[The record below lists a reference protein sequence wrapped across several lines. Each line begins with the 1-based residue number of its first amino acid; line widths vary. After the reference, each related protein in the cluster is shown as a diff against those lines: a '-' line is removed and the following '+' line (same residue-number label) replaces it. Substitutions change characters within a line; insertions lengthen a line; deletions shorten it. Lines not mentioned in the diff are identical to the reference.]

1 MSARAPAEKVLDVTN
16 LSVTYRTDSG
26 PVAAVHG
33 LSFSIGRGEA
43 LGLVGESG
51 SGKSTVAAAVLG
63 LLPHGA
69 GRASGRMALE
79 GIVLP
84 AAGAA
89 RRRLLGDQI
98 GAVFQDPFTSFNP
111 GLRVGEQ
118 VAESL
123 RYKRGLSRALAR
135 RRVIDLLEQTG
146 IRNAADAANAYP
158 HQLSGGMRQR
168 ALIAAAIA
176 CEPPLLI
183 LDEPTTALDVT
194 IEAQILDL
202 LATLRRERGMS
213 LLFISHNLAVVR
225 RVCDRVL
232 VLYAG
237 RLMECGSASELF
249 ARPRHPYARG
259 LLAAIPDLSARRSRR
274 LAAIPGS
281 LPNAGKAGPGCVFAP
296 RCPFADAACTTRPP
310 AMAALGADHV
320 AACDR
325 LGAIGDRPWPAE
337 PREIRAAPPSSAKIP
352 LVRARGLSRDFAL
365 GREWF
370 PPFGKRGRRVP
381 WPIVTRRTLR
391 AVDGVDL
398 DVGEGEVVGLVGESG
413 SGKST
418 LGRLLLA
425 LSAPTEGAVDIG
437 DVRVAG
443 RGARKDGAW
452 RGTAQIV
459 FQNPDS
465 ALNPRHTIGR
475 GLARVLVRRQSGN
488 DVPRKVAALLE
499 LVGLPA
505 SYASRYPFQLSGGEK
520 QRVSIARALAT
531 DPRFIV
537 LDEAVSALDVS
548 VQAMILNLLSDLRDR
563 FGLAY
568 LFISHDLA
576 VVAHMADRIAIMYR
590 GAVVESGPAAAVL
603 APPYHPYTHLLLSS
617 APQLPPGQAR
627 PAADRPSAEAASA
640 GCRFADRCAW
650 RIDGVCD
657 RTPPPERR
665 VEGGHR
671 IACHRD
677 VAELATVGD
686 VWKRPAASGPG

>member
-194 IEAQILDL
+194 IQAQILDL

-281 LPNAGKAGPGCVFAP
+281 LPNAGKAVRAHAVLEV
-296 RCPFADAACTTRPP
+296 RLLDVSLADAPSKTLAVTRVNKVYEGRPHIVD
-310 AMAALGADHV
+310 AMKD
-320 AACDR
+320 
-325 LGAIGDRPWPAE
+325 GAID
-337 PREIRAAPPSSAKIP
+337 
-352 LVRARGLSRDFAL
+352 LVFN
-365 GREWF
+365 
-370 PPFGKRGRRVP
+370 
-381 WPIVTRRTLR
+381 T
-391 AVDGVDL
+391 
-398 DVGEGEVVGLVGESG
+398 
-413 SGKST
+413 
-418 LGRLLLA
+418 
-425 LSAPTEGAVDIG
+425 TEGAQALKDSHSI
-437 DVRVAG
+437 RRTALMQKIPYYTTVAG
-443 RGARKDGAW
+443 S
-452 RGTAQIV
+452 Q
-459 FQNPDS
+459 
-465 ALNPRHTIGR
+465 
-475 GLARVLVRRQSGN
+475 
-488 DVPRKVAALLE
+488 AA
-499 LVGLPA
+499 
-505 SYASRYPFQLSGGEK
+505 
-520 QRVSIARALAT
+520 
-531 DPRFIV
+531 
-537 LDEAVSALDVS
+537 
-548 VQAMILNLLSDLRDR
+548 VQAIQALRDTTL
-563 FGLAY
+563 GVAPLQAY
-568 LFISHDLA
+568 
-576 VVAHMADRIAIMYR
+576 
-590 GAVVESGPAAAVL
+590 
-603 APPYHPYTHLLLSS
+603 
-617 APQLPPGQAR
+617 
-627 PAADRPSAEAASA
+627 A
-640 GCRFADRCAW
+640 G
-650 RIDGVCD
+650 
-657 RTPPPERR
+657 
-665 VEGGHR
+665 
-671 IACHRD
+671 
-677 VAELATVGD
+677 
-686 VWKRPAASGPG
+686 